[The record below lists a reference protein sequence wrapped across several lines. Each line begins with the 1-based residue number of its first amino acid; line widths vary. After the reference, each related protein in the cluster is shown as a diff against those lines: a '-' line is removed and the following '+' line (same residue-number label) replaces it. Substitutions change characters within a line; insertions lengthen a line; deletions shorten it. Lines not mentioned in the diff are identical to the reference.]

1 MSDMG
6 LPVIPSDF
14 WSIGEAPTGRAQ
26 KAIRRG
32 PESGGL
38 QGQRRGLVWWAHPRF
53 QFGAAL
59 RVDDEIRLDGQA
71 CRFERL
77 KGKPSA
83 GTVAADG
90 SFQLQRRL
98 EGSRELRRHRA
109 AELG

>member
-1 MSDMG
+1 MV
-6 LPVIPSDF
+6 LAVIRSE
-14 WSIGEAPTGRAQ
+14 SCAIGEAPTVRAH

-77 KGKPSA
+77 TGQPSA

-90 SFQLQRRL
+90 SLARKSTRL
-98 EGSRELRRHRA
+98 NSSH
-109 AELG
+109 

>member
-6 LPVIPSDF
+6 LPVIPSGS
-14 WSIGEAPTGRAQ
+14 WSIGEAPTVRAH

-83 GTVAADG
+83 GTVAPAG
-90 SFQLQRRL
+90 SFQLQRTT
-98 EGSRELRRHRA
+98 EDSPQTHRT
-109 AELG
+109 